1 MSIIF
6 LDNTKRTKKFIKS
19 LNKDEIKNTKFF
31 IVSDDIDLDP
41 LDILPKK
48 ASYQYLK
55 LLLPPPDVATNFI
68 IKGDKNT
75 YIIRKGSDTPEP
87 VNKIT
92 FYADVPYTYPQCAV
106 RVYFGT
112 KQGLYHVNTWNDDNH
127 RQCIDV
133 WTKYSSI
140 KSVIEK
146 TLRAILYDED
156 VCRYESMANSLAK
169 NWQQKKVREGEF
181 PIYPSSVLFRKSI
194 DISKPSVKRTKSV
207 KTNPRCHPVVR
218 KVIA

>member
-1 MSIIF
+1 MTA
-6 LDNTKRTKKFIKS
+6 LETAKFA
-19 LNKDEIKNTKFF
+19 LERDEKE
-31 IVSDDIDLDP
+31 
-41 LDILPKK
+41 LDIISRDMVKIEKTDKVDGIL
-48 ASYQYLK
+48 ARYRITVNL
-55 LLLPPPDVATNFI
+55 
-68 IKGDKNT
+68 GDKNT

>member
-1 MSIIF
+1 MTA
-6 LDNTKRTKKFIKS
+6 LETAKFA
-19 LNKDEIKNTKFF
+19 LERDEKE
-31 IVSDDIDLDP
+31 
-41 LDILPKK
+41 LDIISRDMVKIEKTDKVDGIL
-48 ASYQYLK
+48 ARYRITVNL
-55 LLLPPPDVATNFI
+55 
-68 IKGDKNT
+68 GDKNT

-87 VNKIT
+87 VNKIA
-92 FYADVPYTYPQCAV
+92 FYVDVPYTYPQCAV

-181 PIYPSSVLFRKSI
+181 PIYPSSILFRKRI

-207 KTNPRCHPVVR
+207 KTNPRCCPVVR